1 MKKII
6 LRIFFISI
14 IIYSFIINISLAT
27 GKGTAWESISEN
39 VKITTENAKT
49 ILLDLADA
57 IIENSEDAEKWLK
70 IYNHIKDE
78 GKKQGNE
85 NYWFNFVNSPG
96 DNLNEKFKTLEE
108 KAKSLKKGESSGS
121 GSNSSSKTTY
131 YKDTW
136 SNWLG
141 IPLSEFQNVATA
153 DDANILYDF
162 IVNSPIKTENMS
174 KETLQDYIKK
184 MDALKHSPGFI
195 ILDGQQN
202 GKCLQGLDS
211 IYREINGNQTL
222 MDKIAGTEE
231 RDIIEKSPAANNSAG
246 GNKTSTTI
254 YSSRPEKS
262 DEQHTAGD
270 SLDDMISDA
279 DAFVNDGSV
288 TYQQDKLSEVSNI
301 IYNILL
307 SVGVMI
313 AVIIG
318 AIIGIKLMVSSGVDK
333 KVEAKQLLVP
343 YVVGC
348 VVVFG
353 GFGIWKLLV
362 QILQGL

>member
-27 GKGTAWESISEN
+27 GNGTAWESTDYTSIDVS
-39 VKITTENAKT
+39 NATQK
-49 ILLDLADA
+49 LLDLADA
-57 IIENSEDAEKWLK
+57 QLENKKDAEKWQK
-70 IYNHIKDE
+70 KYKQVKKCGKDE
-78 GKKQGNE
+78 YKDE
-85 NYWFNFVNSPG
+85 DYWFKFVNG
-96 DNLNEKFKTLEE
+96 QGRNLNSNF
-108 KAKSLKKGESSGS
+108 KSLNDEANKLIKGTTS
-121 GSNSSSKTTY
+121 GSNTTY

-153 DDANILYDF
+153 NDANILYDF

>member
-1 MKKII
+1 MKII
-6 LRIFFISI
+6 KRVFYLLICMIV
-14 IIYSFIINISLAT
+14 INKCCVYAKYINKNDWRENDLNLYESSSDLTEVSDLEDSLCKGPVPTSDKEFKEWQKRKEALKSNTTYIMKDTTSGAT
-27 GKGTAWESISEN
+27 LNNKETDIQSQLNNKKDAGSSIS
-39 VKITTENAKT
+39 
-49 ILLDLADA
+49 
-57 IIENSEDAEKWLK
+57 SEDRYK
-70 IYNHIKDE
+70 
-78 GKKQGNE
+78 
-85 NYWFNFVNSPG
+85 NY
-96 DNLNEKFKTLEE
+96 
-108 KAKSLKKGESSGS
+108 
-121 GSNSSSKTTY
+121 
-131 YKDTW
+131 
-136 SNWLG
+136 SNWRSV
-141 IPLSEFQNVATA
+141 PLSEFNVKTGDSSKDLEYA
-153 DDANILYDF
+153 DKLYKFLIND
-162 IVNSPIKTENMS
+162 PIGIENMRQFV
-174 KETLQDYIKK
+174 LVDYIDKIQ
-184 MDALKHSPGFI
+184 AL
-195 ILDGQQN
+195 
-202 GKCLQGLDS
+202 LDS
-211 IYREINGNQTL
+211 EGFKRYEGNHPNARQNLLTIYGNISKNENAMKEL
-222 MDKIAGTEE
+222 EGTEE
-231 RDIIEKSPAANNSAG
+231 YNLISDSLPSSEAERNNVA
-246 GNKTSTTI
+246 I
-254 YSSRPEKS
+254 YKSRPEKS
-262 DEQHTAGD
+262 DEQHNAGD

>member
-27 GKGTAWESISEN
+27 GKGTAWESTDYTSIDVSTATQ
-39 VKITTENAKT
+39 K
-49 ILLDLADA
+49 LLDLADPQL
-57 IIENSEDAEKWLK
+57 ENKKDAEKWQK
-70 IYNHIKDE
+70 KYKQVQKCGKDE
-78 GKKQGNE
+78 YKDE
-85 NYWFNFVNSPG
+85 DYWFKFVNG
-96 DNLNEKFKTLEE
+96 QGRNLNSNF
-108 KAKSLKKGESSGS
+108 KSLNDEANKLIKGTTS
-121 GSNSSSKTTY
+121 GSNTTY

-153 DDANILYDF
+153 GDANILYDF

-174 KETLQDYIKK
+174 KETLQDYIRK

-202 GKCLQGLDS
+202 GECLKGLDS

-279 DAFVNDGSV
+279 DSFVNEGSV
-288 TYQQDKLSEVSNI
+288 TYQQDKLSDVSNI

-318 AIIGIKLMVSSGVDK
+318 AIIGVKLMISSGVDK

>member
-27 GKGTAWESISEN
+27 GKGTAWESTDYTSIDVS
-39 VKITTENAKT
+39 NATQK
-49 ILLDLADA
+49 LLDLADA
-57 IIENSEDAEKWLK
+57 QLENKKDAEKWQK
-70 IYNHIKDE
+70 KYKQVQKCGKDE
-78 GKKQGNE
+78 YKDE
-85 NYWFNFVNSPG
+85 DYWFKFVNG
-96 DNLNEKFKTLEE
+96 QGRNLNSNF
-108 KAKSLKKGESSGS
+108 KSLNDEANKLIKGTTS
-121 GSNSSSKTTY
+121 GSNTTY

-153 DDANILYDF
+153 GDANILYDF

-174 KETLQDYIKK
+174 KETLQDYIRK

-202 GKCLQGLDS
+202 GECLKGLDS

-279 DAFVNDGSV
+279 DSFVNEGSV
-288 TYQQDKLSEVSNI
+288 TYQQDKLSDVSNI

-318 AIIGIKLMVSSGVDK
+318 AIIGVKLMISSGVDK